1 MHLYQFQ
8 EASKR
13 TLPKKGSDDDITN
26 YALGLIG
33 ESAEVSEMIKKW
45 RFHDHPLDRAKVA
58 EELGDVLHYLAG
70 LCSLMN
76 LNLEEVAAGNI
87 NKLKA
92 RYPDGFDAKKSI
104 ERKSYYG

>member
-13 TLPKKGSDDDITN
+13 TLPDEGIDDLTN

-33 ESAEVSEMIKKW
+33 ESAEVTEHIKKW
-45 RFHDHPLDRAKVA
+45 RFHKHDLNQKKVA

-70 LCSLMN
+70 ICSMME
-76 LNLEEVAAGNI
+76 LNLEEVAADNI
-87 NKLKA
+87 KKLKE
-92 RYPDGFDAKKSI
+92 RYPEGFDKEKS
-104 ERKSYYG
+104 RKRDDLNG